1 VDAMLPYFPTMN
13 ALIPECRKRAALK
26 TWSHGAH
33 ASYGTWGQGS
43 EMMGCGPT
51 SFSVM
56 GGCPEI
62 VGDYEGLECPSAMG
76 FVAELTSAHDSS
88 TRFVAA
94 LMTTPYI
101 EYYEATMDATFLREQ
116 AFPWV
121 AGAADFYASYATHN
135 ASSGKFGALPSTADS
150 ASPC

>member
-1 VDAMLPYFPTMN
+1 MPISMVQTPIYLDNHATTRCDPHVVDAMLPYFPTMN

-76 FVAELTSAHDSS
+76 FVAEALSRSS
-88 TRFVAA
+88 HLLEVAA
-94 LMTTPYI
+94 T
-101 EYYEATMDATFLREQ
+101 
-116 AFPWV
+116 
-121 AGAADFYASYATHN
+121 G
-135 ASSGKFGALPSTADS
+135 
-150 ASPC
+150 